1 MHEQGHAAAKISDRR
16 SLLQT
21 MNMALPLLGT
31 GIILAVA
38 LCKYALQDAALVIL
52 GVLLLHIGIWKLSH
66 RLLREQRKYN
76 ALRAQGDLFL
86 VFIQQLSAASLR
98 LKAQDTPANRQA
110 VENIRQ
116 HMQQLVEHMA
126 ASAGKTDAE
135 IAAEAASRA
144 AQEALTGVHT

>member
-1 MHEQGHAAAKISDRR
+1 
-16 SLLQT
+16 
-21 MNMALPLLGT
+21 MNMVLPLLGI

-52 GVLLLHIGIWKLSH
+52 GVLLIETGIWKLSH
-66 RLLREQRKYN
+66 KLLHEQRKYN

-86 VFIQQLSAASLR
+86 VFVQQLNAASLR

-135 IAAEAASRA
+135 IAAEAAVRME
-144 AQEALTGVHT
+144 QEHLTGVHT